1 MRASHRWFSVVLVV
15 LLGLLGPPAVAAA
28 SDDGLRE
35 VVKRDVA
42 VSNRLNAAEKRL
54 RAPSSKSFPAYIR
67 FLRRVT
73 NHYARIERSV
83 DGLRR
88 SYRAQTPQTSDA
100 ARGRTLVLRAHGDL
114 SAAAHG
120 TVVAFRRGI
129 RGMTNARS
137 ERTYRTA
144 YRRMIRGLNA
154 QNPRFRRGNSRR
166 DRGQKLIRRAP
177 PARVADGARAG
188 DPSGA
193 DGRDP
198 DAEHPRPV
206 AHADPGAAAPGAPA
220 GLRAARGLSR
230 RGPSRPA

>member
-177 PARVADGARAG
+177 APPASPTVPGPVTPPGPTGAIPT
-188 DPSGA
+188 PSTPA
-193 DGRDP
+193 P
-198 DAEHPRPV
+198 SPTPTPAPLL
-206 AHADPGAAAPGAPA
+206 PGLPLVS
-220 GLRAARGLSR
+220 GLLG
-230 RGPSRPA
+230 G